1 MKVIDLKTALE
12 LKQAIFIDVRTP
24 AEYEEGHITGAVNIP
39 LLSNNERAEIGII
52 HKNEGSDEAKKRGL
66 EIVSTK
72 LPILVAQVKEA
83 ARNSKETVV
92 YCWRG
97 GMRSKSLVGILDI
110 MGIKALQLSGGYKVY
125 RRFVLEELK
134 NFEVAPEIMVLCGS
148 TGVGKTMILERL
160 TQKGICVI
168 DMEGMANHRGSAFGH
183 VGMGKPATAQ
193 AFDAELLSALKAG
206 NEQMYMFVECE
217 SKRIG
222 NVYIPD
228 ALFKAMRTGVKILL
242 KADINVR
249 IRRLIGEYT
258 DSATKNINEIK
269 GCIEA
274 LRTKLGNRKTDSL
287 HQELLQGNF
296 EQVAHVLLKDY
307 YDPLYGYEVAEKN
320 NFAAV
325 IDTGNPERAV
335 ADIEDFLVQWRSE
348 KCKH

>member
-1 MKVIDLKTALE
+1 
-12 LKQAIFIDVRTP
+12 
-24 AEYEEGHITGAVNIP
+24 
-39 LLSNNERAEIGII
+39 
-52 HKNEGSDEAKKRGL
+52 
-66 EIVSTK
+66 
-72 LPILVAQVKEA
+72 
-83 ARNSKETVV
+83 
-92 YCWRG
+92 
-97 GMRSKSLVGILDI
+97 
-110 MGIKALQLSGGYKVY
+110 
-125 RRFVLEELK
+125 
-134 NFEVAPEIMVLCGS
+134 
-148 TGVGKTMILERL
+148 MILERL

-168 DMEGMANHRGSAFGH
+168 DLEGMANHRGSAFGH
-183 VGMGKPATAQ
+183 VGLGKPATAQ
-193 AFDAELLSALKAG
+193 AFDAELLSALKAS

-228 ALFKAMRTGVKILL
+228 ALFKAMRAGVKILL

-249 IRRLIGEYT
+249 IRRLICEYT

-274 LRTKLGNRKTDSL
+274 LRMKLGNRKTDSL

-335 ADIEDFLVQWRSE
+335 ADIEDFLAQWRSK